1 MKRKLYKSAS
11 ETNLPLISTKSSL
24 DTFVTGLTDDSY
36 FALSQFNKIN
46 RIYSL
51 RKIYNLKP
59 WERINKNKL
68 NSSDYKS
75 NHTLLKQI
83 KKKNTSSAPDI
94 KNINWNDYNY
104 YNSKEL
110 NNVFDAFQIIKY
122 VNNRD
127 TIRKL
132 SKDKEKDLLVL
143 SNQNKQ
149 ICFTNIISEMLNNE
163 RKKISEME
171 KEKINALNNKTN
183 DLDNDIVIFNEFKEK
198 INYHLREKENIL
210 NSLIISNKKIY
221 DNKKK
226 LYQES
231 RIYLDLIE
239 RYIREIIKLKKY
251 AIFTHKLLGGKSPFL
266 NSTLSDGIDIKNN
279 RENVLE
285 EYANKI
291 LTELNSLIID
301 NNEINDNISSI
312 LEDPEKIMYIFE
324 HLEDNIMKYFNK
336 NQEYLLETKNKK
348 NEYENLFEN
357 LNNKINY
364 LGNEYQLYKKEY
376 DKMNIEIN
384 DFYDSQNKTNKT
396 NFFSKL
402 FNDIYESMFPDEKKV
417 SEKGI
422 NEKIN
427 KLTLGLREIE
437 NKVNNFISDLENKEN
452 EDIESFKD
460 IIENIKNEN
469 RLDNYL
475 IERKKLENKLRTVK
489 MKLEKKMNQ
498 FVFKGKHIYNNP
510 IPPPHI
516 IKKLKKK
523 IEHINDD
530 DNELDYIL
538 Y

>member
-110 NNVFDAFQIIKY
+110 NNVFDAFQIIKS

-183 DLDNDIVIFNEFKEK
+183 DLDNDIVIFNE
-198 INYHLREKENIL
+198 
-210 NSLIISNKKIY
+210 
-221 DNKKK
+221 
-226 LYQES
+226 
-231 RIYLDLIE
+231 
-239 RYIREIIKLKKY
+239 
-251 AIFTHKLLGGKSPFL
+251 
-266 NSTLSDGIDIKNN
+266 
-279 RENVLE
+279 
-285 EYANKI
+285 
-291 LTELNSLIID
+291 
-301 NNEINDNISSI
+301 
-312 LEDPEKIMYIFE
+312 
-324 HLEDNIMKYFNK
+324 
-336 NQEYLLETKNKK
+336 
-348 NEYENLFEN
+348 
-357 LNNKINY
+357 
-364 LGNEYQLYKKEY
+364 
-376 DKMNIEIN
+376 
-384 DFYDSQNKTNKT
+384 
-396 NFFSKL
+396 
-402 FNDIYESMFPDEKKV
+402 
-417 SEKGI
+417 
-422 NEKIN
+422 
-427 KLTLGLREIE
+427 
-437 NKVNNFISDLENKEN
+437 
-452 EDIESFKD
+452 
-460 IIENIKNEN
+460 
-469 RLDNYL
+469 
-475 IERKKLENKLRTVK
+475 
-489 MKLEKKMNQ
+489 
-498 FVFKGKHIYNNP
+498 
-510 IPPPHI
+510 
-516 IKKLKKK
+516 
-523 IEHINDD
+523 
-530 DNELDYIL
+530 
-538 Y
+538 